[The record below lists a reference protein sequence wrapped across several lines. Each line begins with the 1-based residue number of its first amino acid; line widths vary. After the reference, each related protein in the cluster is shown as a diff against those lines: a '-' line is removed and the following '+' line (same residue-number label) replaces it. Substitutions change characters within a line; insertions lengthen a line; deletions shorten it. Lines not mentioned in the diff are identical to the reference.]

1 MFESDISIYN
11 AISLTMLQAID
22 DVRSPMEYFMQYFPE
37 DFYESTSECTNLYHF
52 STKGK
57 HLRTSPQEVKQLF
70 GMHVIMGCVRYPRL
84 RKYWQRG
91 FRLPVIADTMPRDRF
106 FTLRTSLHVV
116 DTTNVT
122 EDMKKN
128 RLWKV
133 QPIIDVVRGMC
144 LKLPR
149 PLIGDYSIDEQ
160 MVPFTG
166 KCTLVQYVPN
176 KPRARGLK
184 NFVLATSQGLVLD
197 FEIYQGKSTPVP
209 QTDLGLGPSVI
220 LRLSETLPQ
229 DSRLYFDRYFTT
241 LPLLDVLNSKGLEAT
256 GTVMK
261 NRIRDI
267 HLTDEK
273 KLKRGDME
281 EYCRDD
287 NKLVVVQWKD
297 SKGVTIASTC
307 TGCEA
312 VENVRRWCK
321 TEKEYITVPCP
332 AVIRRYNQCMGG
344 VDICDQLM
352 EAYRTFFKTKKWTL
366 KVIIHLIDLVCVN
379 SWLQYRDDC
388 RNNEVLT
395 KDTLDLLE
403 FRMAVGEALVSS
415 SKGKPYEEDDNSD
428 DEMIA
433 KRYRPDKSPCMDKR
447 LDNFAHWPTV
457 DNLSSA
463 RCCRRKGCNK
473 RTRTRCKK
481 CNVYLC
487 LSKDANC
494 FEKFHTEK

>member
-1 MFESDISIYN
+1 MN
-11 AISLTMLQAID
+11 
-22 DVRSPMEYFMQYFPE
+22 
-37 DFYESTSECTNLYHF
+37 N
-52 STKGK
+52 
-57 HLRTSPQEVKQLF
+57 LRTSPQEVKQLF